1 MDNRHFTKLCSKCR
15 REIEMIE
22 HIVFNGDKDFDI
34 IICPFC
40 GHDFEII
47 TRGTIEVLSKNIHE
61 SIKGD

>member
-1 MDNRHFTKLCSKCR
+1 
-15 REIEMIE
+15 MIE